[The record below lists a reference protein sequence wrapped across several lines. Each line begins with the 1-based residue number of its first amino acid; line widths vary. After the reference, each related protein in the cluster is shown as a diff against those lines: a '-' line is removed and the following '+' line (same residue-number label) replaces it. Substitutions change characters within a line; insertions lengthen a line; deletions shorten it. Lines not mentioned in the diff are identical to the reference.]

1 MYRQLR
7 HDKAISSLS
16 ANLRHRDRGFSHR
29 GFCCWMDTVGRILWE
44 VFGCPWLDRGEDFNY
59 LDTKERIYIY
69 IYVCV
74 RFSFKENW
82 RSGQVIVH
90 IDKVNALALHPF
102 ARFIRYLDLILVTR
116 INATCQHLKYIL
128 TDVLL
133 RHFIDIFLL

>member
-1 MYRQLR
+1 M
-7 HDKAISSLS
+7 
-16 ANLRHRDRGFSHR
+16 
-29 GFCCWMDTVGRILWE
+29 
-44 VFGCPWLDRGEDFNY
+44 
-59 LDTKERIYIY
+59 
-69 IYVCV
+69 
-74 RFSFKENW
+74 
-82 RSGQVIVH
+82 IVH

>member
-1 MYRQLR
+1 MGGFRVSVVGSWRRFQLFR
-7 HDKAISSLS
+7 YE
-16 ANLRHRDRGFSHR
+16 G
-29 GFCCWMDTVGRILWE
+29 T
-44 VFGCPWLDRGEDFNY
+44 Y
-59 LDTKERIYIY
+59 IYIY